1 MTTRNKKGM
10 PPLADISAGGRA
22 LRAAK
27 SRIKHFRVGLIKGI
41 EAEIGETQNEQTRLN
56 LDQARK
62 WLQGPMKQLIQLAEA
77 NPDCRYGAK
86 ILNVS
91 FDAMYTCANAVS
103 RIDRNL
109 VQRMIEPLI
118 EKKAKKA
125 FGGPGGKASGAARHA
140 EAEEGWKP
148 HALQP
153 AKQGRKEQPGI
164 TQAELA
170 HEIKTKWRLKIRC
183 PGTQLI
189 PAISGWEKDGT
200 LTRRHK

>member
-1 MTTRNKKGM
+1 
-10 PPLADISAGGRA
+10 
-22 LRAAK
+22 
-27 SRIKHFRVGLIKGI
+27 VGLIKGI

-56 LDQARK
+56 LDQARN
-62 WLQGPMKQLIQLAEA
+62 WLQGSMKQLIQLAEA

-91 FDAMYTCANAVS
+91 LDAMYACADAVS
-103 RIDRNL
+103 RVDRKL
-109 VQRMIEPLI
+109 VQRLIEPLI
-118 EKKAKKA
+118 EKKVKKA
-125 FGGPGGKASGAARHA
+125 LGAPGGKASGATRHA

-148 HALQP
+148 HALLL
-153 AKQGRKEQPGI
+153 AKQARKKQPGI

-170 HEIKTKWRLKIRC
+170 DEIITKWRLKIHC
-183 PGTQLI
+183 PKTQLI